1 MRKMIDLRGN
11 VFISVEADGSHMR
24 FYAHKQHSS
33 FEATKIEVTP
43 KPEPTEE
50 VKAEILALTG
60 YDEPKSK
67 ELQAFLD
74 TCHQNFEQAS
84 H

>member
-1 MRKMIDLRGN
+1 MLDLRGDI
-11 VFISVEADGSHMR
+11 FISVEDNGSHMR
-24 FYAHKQHSS
+24 FYAHKRHAS
-33 FEATKIEVTP
+33 FEKTKQNVTP
-43 KPEPTEE
+43 QMEPSNE
-50 VKAEILALTG
+50 VKSEILALTG